1 MSYSFFD
8 IDTALP
14 KAPQSKIL
22 IIYTGGTMGMVF
34 NEQGSLVPFDFSQIL
49 SKIPSL
55 SNFDLQLRVVAFD
68 RLIDSSNVNIHNW
81 IEIGKVIF
89 DNYTAFDGFIVIHG
103 TDTMAY
109 SASALSYMLEGLNK
123 PVIFTGSQ
131 LPIGAARSDAREN
144 LVTAIEIASMQI
156 VSRPF
161 VSEVC
166 IYFNNFLL
174 RGNRSKKVESVQFD
188 AFESENYPV
197 LAEAGVLI
205 EFNQVALKSYDENS
219 SLKMFTDFETNVA
232 ILKLFPGISESFL
245 RSFLNIEGLRGLV
258 LETYGSG
265 NAPTYP
271 WFISLLR
278 EAIAKGLTVFNVSQC
293 MGGKVIQGRY
303 ETSKDLQEIGVLSG
317 SDITTEAAIT
327 KLMYVLGKAKDIN
340 EVRKYLTM
348 PLRGE
353 MD

>member
-1 MSYSFFD
+1 MNYTQFD
-8 IDTALP
+8 INTAVPNNP
-14 KAPQSKIL
+14 KANIL

-34 NEQGSLVPFDFSQIL
+34 NEQGALQPFDFSQIL
-49 SKIPSL
+49 EKIPSL
-55 SNFDLQLRVVAFD
+55 QNFDLLLKVISFNE
-68 RLIDSSNVNIHNW
+68 LIDSSNVNPQNW
-81 IEIGKVIF
+81 SEIAQVIY
-89 DNYTAFDGFIVIHG
+89 DHYQQFDGFIIIHG

-109 SASALSYMLEGLNK
+109 SASAISYMLEGLNK

-144 LVTAIEIASMQI
+144 LVTAIEIASMKI

-166 IYFNNFLL
+166 IYFNNYLL

-188 AFESENYPV
+188 AFQSENYPF

-205 EFNQVALKSYDENS
+205 EFNQAALMPYDPEAK
-219 SLKMFTDFETNVA
+219 LVLFKKMETRVA
-232 ILKLFPGISESFL
+232 ILKLFPGINESVVKGIL
-245 RSFLNIEGLRGLV
+245 QIKGLKGLV

-271 WFISLLR
+271 WFLDALR
-278 EAIAKGLTVFNVSQC
+278 EAIDSGLVIFNVSQC
-293 MGGKVIQGRY
+293 LGGKVIQGRY
-303 ETSKDLQEIGVLSG
+303 ETSRDLQEIGVLSG
-317 SDITTEAAIT
+317 SDITTEAAAT
-327 KLMYVLGKAKDIN
+327 KMMYVLGKYDDQEIIRQQL
-340 EVRKYLTM
+340 VM
-348 PLRGE
+348 PISGE